1 MIVQQSVIPTTS
13 ISFVGIFLFFSSLF
27 SILPNNL
34 IFEKRLMCLAERCI
48 IWKRRRWPVSNIE
61 AIKSANKKDWDK
73 WDKQIEADSKSGK
86 LDFLIAEALE
96 EKEKGTLKE
105 L

>member
-1 MIVQQSVIPTTS
+1 M
-13 ISFVGIFLFFSSLF
+13 
-27 SILPNNL
+27 
-34 IFEKRLMCLAERCI
+34 
-48 IWKRRRWPVSNIE
+48 SNVE
-61 AIKSANKKDWDK
+61 AIKSAIEALPESDYIELRQWFNEKDWDK

-86 LDFLIAEALE
+86 LDFLIADAMK

>member
-1 MIVQQSVIPTTS
+1 M
-13 ISFVGIFLFFSSLF
+13 
-27 SILPNNL
+27 
-34 IFEKRLMCLAERCI
+34 
-48 IWKRRRWPVSNIE
+48 SNIE
-61 AIKSANKKDWDK
+61 AFKSANKKDWDK

>member
-1 MIVQQSVIPTTS
+1 M
-13 ISFVGIFLFFSSLF
+13 
-27 SILPNNL
+27 
-34 IFEKRLMCLAERCI
+34 
-48 IWKRRRWPVSNIE
+48 SNIE

-73 WDKQIEADSKSGK
+73 WDKQIETDSKSGK
-86 LDFLIAEALE
+86 LDFLIADAKK